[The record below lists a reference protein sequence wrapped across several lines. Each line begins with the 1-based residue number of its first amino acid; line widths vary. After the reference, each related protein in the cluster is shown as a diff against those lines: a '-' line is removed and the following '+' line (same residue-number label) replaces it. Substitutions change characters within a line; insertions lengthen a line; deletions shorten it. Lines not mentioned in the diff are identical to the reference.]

1 MVEFSKYST
10 SWQIILELMNGSVVI
25 SEINALMYVVI
36 SRVEKHVPYE
46 ELAGTTER
54 ITSQPM
60 CLANRGRYKRIQL

>member
-1 MVEFSKYST
+1 
-10 SWQIILELMNGSVVI
+10 MNGSVVI